1 MGRRRQLPLPY
12 VALAMDPVV
21 MTAPLATLPWPH
33 PATSRR
39 TGGSSMAKRERPPPR
54 SARFATGRMLALTAT
69 PATRPAGKPGRPGRA
84 PQRAVSS
91 APRVRAEPPKTATPR
106 AGNAPPGG
114 QPRGTKGP
122 SVSRRRFLSYLSGL
136 LTGLIAVALGLPLVR
151 FYVGNAFQQRAARWL
166 KLGPRAEVPIG
177 RPTLFRLSYVE
188 QEGWRDTTRRE
199 EVYAVTQDGRN
210 YLVLSNICTH
220 LGCPVRWDERARAYL
235 CPCHGGM
242 FAADGRVLKGPPPRP
257 LLRLPH
263 KFEGGVLYVRVG
275 GD

>member
-1 MGRRRQLPLPY
+1 MLI
-12 VALAMDPVV
+12 
-21 MTAPLATLPWPH
+21 
-33 PATSRR
+33 
-39 TGGSSMAKRERPPPR
+39 GSSRGEGEPEEAPGQGSDASMA
-54 SARFATGRMLALTAT
+54 
-69 PATRPAGKPGRPGRA
+69 
-84 PQRAVSS
+84 
-91 APRVRAEPPKTATPR
+91 
-106 AGNAPPGG
+106 
-114 QPRGTKGP
+114 

-199 EVYAVTQDGRN
+199 EVYAVTEDGRN

-220 LGCPVRWDERARAYL
+220 LGCPVRWDDRVRAYL

-275 GD
+275 GG